1 MRKPKLL
8 IMIEFNFKIIAIAA
22 LVPLVMGFLWY
33 GPMLF
38 KNAWMK
44 EVGFTDDSMKGANM
58 ALIFGLSYV
67 FSFFIGFALDQIV
80 IHQFGAQSTLFD
92 SGFVEGTGEGYAY
105 FQDFMSA
112 YGDRF
117 RTFKHGVLHGAL
129 TGLFLA
135 LPIMGT
141 NALFERKSFKYVA
154 INVGYWTVTL
164 ALMGGI
170 LCQYN

>member
-1 MRKPKLL
+1 MMELNYKML
-8 IMIEFNFKIIAIAA
+8 AIAA

-44 EVGFTDDSMKGANM
+44 EMGFTEESLKGGNM

-67 FSFFIGFALDQIV
+67 FSFFAATFLQTVV
-80 IHQFGAQSTLFD
+80 IHQFAVQSVLLGEP
-92 SGFVEGTGEGYAY
+92 GFTEGTGEAY
-105 FQDFMSA
+105 TYLQDFMNT

-117 RTFKHGVLHGAL
+117 RTFKHGALHGAM
-129 TGLFLA
+129 TGLFLV
-135 LPIMGT
+135 LPVMGT
-141 NALFERKSFKYVA
+141 NALFERKSLKYVA

-170 LCQYN
+170 LCQYA

>member
-1 MRKPKLL
+1 
-8 IMIEFNFKIIAIAA
+8 MIELNFKMLVIAA

-38 KNAWMK
+38 KKAWMK

-58 ALIFGLSYV
+58 ALVFGLSYV
-67 FSFFIGFALDQIV
+67 LSFLGAIFLQTVV
-80 IHQFGAQSTLFD
+80 IHQFAVQSSLMK
-92 SGFVEGTGEGYAY
+92 SGETALTGIDLTY
-105 FQDFMSA
+105 FQDFMAS

-117 RTFKHGVLHGAL
+117 RTFKHGALHGAM

-170 LCQYN
+170 LCQYA

>member
-1 MRKPKLL
+1 M
-8 IMIEFNFKIIAIAA
+8 EFNFLTTAIAA
-22 LVPLVMGFLWY
+22 LMPLVMGFIWY

-44 EVGFTDDSMKGANM
+44 EVGFNDDSMKGSNM

-67 FSFFIGFALDQIV
+67 LSFLMAFILQTVV
-80 IHQFGAQSTLFD
+80 IHQWGVQSSLMK
-92 SGFVEGTGEGYAY
+92 SGETALSGVDLNY
-105 FQDFMSA
+105 FNDFMTT

-117 RTFKHGVLHGAL
+117 RTFGHGAL
-129 TGLFLA
+129 HGTMVGLFIG

-141 NALFERKSFKYVA
+141 NALFEKKSLKYVL
-154 INVGYWTVTL
+154 INVGYWTITL

-170 LCQYN
+170 LCQTAF

>member
-1 MRKPKLL
+1 ML
-8 IMIEFNFKIIAIAA
+8 EFNFKIIAIAA

-44 EVGFTDDSMKGANM
+44 EMGFTEESLKGGNM
-58 ALIFGLSYV
+58 ALIFILSYV
-67 FSFFIGFALDQIV
+67 FSFFIGTALDQIV
-80 IHQFGAQSTLFD
+80 IHQFGAQSTLFGEP
-92 SGFVEGTGEGYAY
+92 GFAEGTGEVYTY
-105 FQDFMSA
+105 FQEFMNT

-117 RTFKHGVLHGAL
+117 RTFKHGALHGAM

-135 LPIMGT
+135 MPIMAI
-141 NALFERKSFKYVA
+141 NAMFERKSFKYVA
-154 INVGYWTVTL
+154 INTGYWTVTL
-164 ALMGGI
+164 AIMGGV